1 MLKQTLIHPPLLEA
15 LARAGH
21 GSGVLIADANYPHA
35 TTLSPNARLV
45 HLNLM
50 PGLVSATDA
59 LRAVCAAVPVEAAAV
74 MRTLKEGPYAMTD
87 DPPIWNE
94 FRQVLREA
102 GNQVDL
108 TEVERFAFYEA
119 GGQPNVAATIATGE
133 QHLYGNIF
141 LTIGAIVPA

>member
-1 MLKQTLIHPPLLEA
+1 MLKQPLIHPPLLEA

-45 HLNLM
+45 HLNVM

-59 LRAVCAAVPVEAAAV
+59 LRAVCSAIPVEAASV
-74 MRTLKEGPYAMTD
+74 METLKEGPYAMTE

-94 FRQVLREA
+94 FRSVLTEA
-102 GNQVDL
+102 GNDVELEQI
-108 TEVERFAFYEA
+108 ERFSFYEA
-119 GGQPNVAATIATGE
+119 GGKPNVGVTIATGE
-133 QHLYGNIF
+133 QRLYGNIL